1 MANDRLRSALASAG
15 MTTDDLGARIEV
27 DPKTV
32 ERWIANGRVP
42 HRSNRQRGV
51 GADPGRELP
60 VARCVQRHGLGQ
72 RSQAEVLT
80 VYPNRGSIPVPLWH
94 SLFEATHESIDILAF
109 AASFLHDTLPD
120 LDEILVG
127 KARAGVRIR
136 LAFGDPDSTAVQIRG
151 DEEGIGASLA
161 ERCRLTWKY
170 LEQVLPEPG
179 IEARAQTSTLYCSMF
194 RFDDDL
200 MANHHLLGAPAN
212 HRRSTHQ
219 TARGR
224 RLFDHHLKSFER
236 AWGAASE
243 RRALRP
249 GTPARRRRLWRGS
262 DGGDFREGT
271 RRQSIAVVGPKAPS
285 GRLEEIRGSAFDFR
299 NHANYI
305 AESLLEAGGFRP
317 EEIHWR
323 SGMSQQTSDNLT
335 NTIGAIMPPQ
345 GDAACLSK
353 PFKTFH

>member
-15 MTTDDLGARIEV
+15 MTTADLGARIEV

-42 HRSNRQRGV
+42 HRSNRQRV
-51 GADPGRELP
+51 ASALTQDESYLWPDAFSDTTSAGA
-60 VARCVQRHGLGQ
+60 
-72 RSQAEVLT
+72 SQAEVLT
-80 VYPNRGSIPVPLWH
+80 VYPNRGSIPAPLWH

-120 LDEILVG
+120 LDEILIG

-179 IEARAQTSTLYCSMF
+179 IEARAHASTLYCSMF

-212 HRRSTHQ
+212 HSPVLHIRRLV
-219 TARGR
+219 GG

-236 AWGAASE
+236 AWRGPWSG
-243 RRALRP
+243 P
-249 GTPARRRRLWRGS
+249 GL
-262 DGGDFREGT
+262 
-271 RRQSIAVVGPKAPS
+271 
-285 GRLEEIRGSAFDFR
+285 
-299 NHANYI
+299 
-305 AESLLEAGGFRP
+305 
-317 EEIHWR
+317 
-323 SGMSQQTSDNLT
+323 
-335 NTIGAIMPPQ
+335 
-345 GDAACLSK
+345 
-353 PFKTFH
+353 